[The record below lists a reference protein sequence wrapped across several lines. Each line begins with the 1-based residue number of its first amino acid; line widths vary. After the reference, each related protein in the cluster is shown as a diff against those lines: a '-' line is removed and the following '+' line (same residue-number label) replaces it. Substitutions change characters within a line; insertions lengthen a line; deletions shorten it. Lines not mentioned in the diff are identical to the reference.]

1 MTANHNKRN
10 KCYQALSRPGHL
22 LFYPKIKRHFIVLVI
37 MIDDIWDTLEKLSPY
52 LWDLQM

>member
-1 MTANHNKRN
+1 MTANHSKRN

-22 LFYPKIKRHFIVLVI
+22 FFYPKIKRHFIVLVI